1 MIIKTDFSENPLLP
15 LVRQSARKEEFGT
28 MNLEATVAINCP
40 PEQVFDTLI
49 DVEHHTDWA
58 SGPGEITNVSENP
71 AQMGT
76 TWRQRSS
83 FLGKEMDTHME
94 VNVFEPGQRLGF
106 ACDKPFPMQLTFALE
121 PQAGGTKLTATA
133 EAEPGGFFKL
143 AGPMLSRSANGMLE
157 KDLQSLKETLEK
169 A

>member
-1 MIIKTDFSENPLLP
+1 
-15 LVRQSARKEEFGT
+15 

-76 TWRQRSS
+76 TFGQRSN
-83 FLGKEMDTHME
+83 FLGRDLDINAT
-94 VNVFEPGQRLGF
+94 VNVFEPGQKLGF
-106 ACDKPFPMQLTFALE
+106 AIDKPFPAQIIFTVE
-121 PQAGGTKLTATA
+121 PQAGGTKVTMSSEL
-133 EAEPGGFFKL
+133 EPGGFFKV
-143 AGPMLSRSANGMLE
+143 AGPLLSRSLKGTME
-157 KDLQSLKETLEK
+157 KDLQSLKAILEK

>member
-1 MIIKTDFSENPLLP
+1 
-15 LVRQSARKEEFGT
+15 

-40 PEQVFDTLI
+40 LEQVFDTLI

-76 TWRQRSS
+76 TFQQRAN
-83 FLGKEMDTHME
+83 FLGRDLDINST
-94 VNVFEPGQRLGF
+94 VNVFEPGQKFGF
-106 ACDKPFPMQLTFALE
+106 SIDKPFPAQVIFTVE
-121 PQAGGTKLTATA
+121 PQAGGTKVTMNGEL
-133 EAEPGGFFKL
+133 EPGGFFKV
-143 AGPMLSRSANGMLE
+143 AGPLLSRSLKGTME
-157 KDLQSLKETLEK
+157 KDLQSLKAILEK